1 MGLLFCLGFFLLMA
15 RIMQQNPCLSIG
27 QRSTTGV
34 WGSRTT
40 FLLAL
45 TASAIGLGDLWRFP
59 YLLGENGGA
68 PFLLL
73 YLACLFLVAV
83 PVLIAE
89 IVIGSHGRSNPVSAL
104 LYASSRSEIS
114 RAWVVVGWLGSVTA
128 ALVLAYYSVVAGW
141 SLAYIEKLATGVFAD
156 ASAVEVGREFQ
167 ALLESPRTLVVWQ
180 TVFILLVFTISGLG
194 ILRGLGLL
202 FWLVVPLLMVSLG
215 VLIDYGLQHGDMVRT
230 GQFLFSFNR
239 YDFTAES
246 VLIAMGHALYTL
258 GIGLGVGMV
267 FGAYAPDKLPI
278 GRTVI
283 AVALIDTMVSL
294 AAGLAIFPIIFASNM
309 QPTMGPGLLFVGLP
323 YAFGNMVQGE
333 LFGSLF
339 FMMVAVVSLGSAVA
353 LAEPMVAYVEQRMRL
368 GRKLAALVGAGTI
381 SILAM
386 GCALSF
392 NIWQDMHWYGDYT
405 LFELLDRVTVLFLL
419 PTVALLTALLVG
431 FAFQREVLLIELY
444 RESRY
449 FYFLWRACLRY
460 IAPPA
465 ILVIMLSTFI
475 ELS

>member
-1 MGLLFCLGFFLLMA
+1 M
-15 RIMQQNPCLSIG
+15 SIAE
-27 QRSTTGV
+27 RSSSGV

-40 FLLAL
+40 FVLAL
-45 TASAIGLGDLWRFP
+45 TASAIGLGNLWRFP
-59 YLLGENGGA
+59 YLLGEHGGA
-68 PFLLL
+68 PFLLV
-73 YLACLFLVAV
+73 YLLCLFLVAV

-114 RAWVVVGWLGSVTA
+114 RAWVVVGWLASVTA
-128 ALVLAYYSVVAGW
+128 ALVLAYYCVVAGW
-141 SLAYIEKLATGVFAD
+141 SLAYIQKMATGVFAD
-156 ASAVEVGREFQ
+156 ASAIEVGQQFQ

-180 TVFILLVFTISGLG
+180 TLFILLVFTISALG
-194 ILRGLGLL
+194 IFQGLGLL
-202 FWLVVPLLMVSLG
+202 FWLAVPLLLVLLG
-215 VLIDYGLQHGDMVRT
+215 VLIDYSLMHGDMVRT
-230 GQFLFSFNR
+230 SQFLFSFNR

-283 AVALIDTMVSL
+283 AVAMIDTMVSL
-294 AAGLAIFPIIFASNM
+294 AAGLAIFPIIFANNM
-309 QPTMGPGLLFVGLP
+309 QPTMGPGLMFVGLP

-333 LFGSLF
+333 FFGALF
-339 FMMVAVVSLGSAVA
+339 FVMVAVVSLGSAVA

-368 GRKLAALVGAGTI
+368 RRTLAALVCAGTI
-381 SILAM
+381 SILSL

-405 LFELLDRVTVLFLL
+405 LFEALDRLTVLFLL
-419 PTVALLTALLVG
+419 PLVALFTALLVG
-431 FAFQREVLLIELY
+431 FGFRREVLLVELY
-444 RESRY
+444 RESRH
-449 FYFLWRACLRY
+449 FFLLWRVCLRY

-465 ILVIMLSTFI
+465 ILVIMLATII
-475 ELS
+475 EMT

>member
-1 MGLLFCLGFFLLMA
+1 MA
-15 RIMQQNPCLSIG
+15 RIMPQNPCMSIA
-27 QRSTTGV
+27 QRSGTGV
-34 WGSRTT
+34 WHSRTT

-45 TASAIGLGDLWRFP
+45 TASAIGLGNLWRFP
-59 YLLGENGGA
+59 YLLGEQGGA
-68 PFLLL
+68 PFLLI
-73 YLACLFLVAV
+73 YLLCLFLVAV

-89 IVIGSHGRSNPVSAL
+89 IVIGSHGRSNPVTAL

-114 RAWVVVGWLGSVTA
+114 RAWVVVGWLASVTA
-128 ALVLAYYSVVAGW
+128 ALVLAYYCVVAGW
-141 SLAYIEKLATGVFAD
+141 SLAYIEKMASGVFAD
-156 ASAVEVGREFQ
+156 ASAVEVGQQFE
-167 ALLESPRTLVVWQ
+167 ALLGSPRTLVVWQ
-180 TVFILLVFTISGLG
+180 TLFVLLVFTISALG
-194 ILRGLGLL
+194 IIRGLGLL
-202 FWLVVPLLMVSLG
+202 FWLAVPLLMVSLG
-215 VLIDYGLQHGDMVRT
+215 VLINYGLQHGDMVRT

-239 YDFTAES
+239 YDFTVES

-267 FGAYAPDKLPI
+267 FGAYAPNKLPI
-278 GRTVI
+278 GRTVV

-339 FMMVAVVSLGSAVA
+339 FVLVAVVSLGSAVA

-368 GRKLAALVGAGTI
+368 GRKLSALVCAGTI
-381 SILAM
+381 SILSM

-392 NIWQDMHWYGDYT
+392 NIWQDMHWYADYT
-405 LFELLDRVTVLFLL
+405 LFELLDRLTVLVLL
-419 PTVALLTALLVG
+419 PLVALLTSLLVG
-431 FAFQREVLLIELY
+431 YGFRREVLLVELY
-444 RESRY
+444 RESRH
-449 FYFLWRACLRY
+449 FYFLWRVCLRY

-465 ILVIMLSTFI
+465 ILVIMLAAFI
-475 ELS
+475 EMN